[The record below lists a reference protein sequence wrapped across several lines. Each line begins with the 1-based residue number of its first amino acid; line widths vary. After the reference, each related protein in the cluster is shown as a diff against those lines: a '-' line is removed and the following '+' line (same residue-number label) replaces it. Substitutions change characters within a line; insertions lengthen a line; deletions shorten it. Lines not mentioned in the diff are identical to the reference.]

1 MTTKARVSHPG
12 WACCDLEQDLAAWIA
27 RQRALCNARRAQA
40 RPYRRTGERAK
51 RLAVAKC
58 VAGRY
63 DWRSQMRLTQLEQ
76 RFHGI
81 ANSIMQS
88 VLIAEGHVDRVEAA
102 HNWRLK

>member
-1 MTTKARVSHPG
+1 MSRKARVPHPG
-12 WACCDLEQDLAAWIA
+12 WACCDPEQDLAGWIA
-27 RQRALCNARRAQA
+27 RQRDLCNAQRGWA
-40 RPYRRTGERAK
+40 RPYRQAGERAK

-88 VLIAEGHVDRVEAA
+88 VLIAEGHVERVAAA
-102 HNWRLK
+102 HTWRLK

>member
-1 MTTKARVSHPG
+1 VSRKPRVPHPG
-12 WACCDLEQDLAAWIA
+12 WGAATWSRIWPADAAA
-27 RQRALCNARRAQA
+27 RARA
-40 RPYRRTGERAK
+40 RPYRRAGERAK

-88 VLIAEGHVDRVEAA
+88 VLIAEGHVERVAAA
-102 HNWRLK
+102 HTWRLK